1 MGCDD
6 FLYSPFSRINFP
18 SQQIMQLYGLAD
30 CNNFY
35 CSCERVFHP
44 DLVGKPVVVL
54 SNNDGCVIARSEEA
68 KRLGISMGAAFYQVK
83 EQLEQAKVAVF
94 SSNYNL
100 YGDMSRRVHTMLGR
114 YTPNVDIY
122 SIDEAFIDLSDL
134 GDSEYITNYGKRI
147 VREVTKGTGI
157 PISLGVAPTKTLA
170 KMCSKFAKH
179 YPGYEGCCLID
190 SEEKREK
197 ALKLFPIEEVW
208 GIGRRSVDKLKY
220 HGVKT
225 AWDLTQ
231 KTESWVQRML
241 TITGV
246 RTWRE
251 LRGESCI
258 CIDELPHKQSI
269 CTSRS
274 FPDGG
279 LTNRADVEEALANF
293 AARCSSKMR
302 RENTVCKAISIFA
315 YTNRFRPDLPTDYIY
330 QTYYPLVPTSD
341 LNEIVG
347 YAVGMLRS
355 AWKGDGKFNYKK
367 AGVLVWNIVDSSPIQ
382 GNLFD
387 TFDREKQAQLSR
399 AIDEINRKNG
409 HNAIRMAVQG
419 YSKKWHLKCEYIS
432 KQYTT
437 NIDDII
443 KLKLNK

>member
-1 MGCDD
+1 
-6 FLYSPFSRINFP
+6 
-18 SQQIMQLYGLAD
+18 
-30 CNNFY
+30 
-35 CSCERVFHP
+35 
-44 DLVGKPVVVL
+44 
-54 SNNDGCVIARSEEA
+54 
-68 KRLGISMGAAFYQVK
+68 
-83 EQLEQAKVAVF
+83 
-94 SSNYNL
+94 
-100 YGDMSRRVHTMLGR
+100 MLGR
-114 YTPNVDIY
+114 YTSNVDIY

-197 ALKLFPIEEVW
+197 ALKLFPIEDVW

-399 AIDEINRKNG
+399 AIDEINLKNG